1 MGGQTMSDGHG
12 LRTNAVS
19 SFGRRE
25 SSTVPGGGGRM
36 RVLSVVST
44 IDLQEGI
51 GCTPAWWQLH
61 KALHETGHEL
71 IVTPYLGRD
80 VESPWW
86 RTLPNPCYWESRL
99 YRAVADRLE
108 LTAGDDAGTG
118 GLVEFLTNRWT
129 KRRWRDHLDRAITDE
144 QPDVIVL
151 FNVPLNQIRGL
162 AERVRRQYG
171 LPVVYYDGDM
181 PTILPE
187 YVEDRGFR
195 FNYYDG
201 ADLTEFDAFVV
212 NSEGVE
218 DRLLSMGARA
228 VHPVHYGAD
237 PSVYNPVDVD
247 TEYDVAFF
255 GSGAAFREEHTR
267 NMITQPAS
275 ELPNRRFVVGGR
287 GFDIELGPVD
297 RAGWIP
303 VNGFREFCGR
313 ARINLNVTREG
324 HRTVYKS
331 STSRPFELA
340 AMGACVVSD
349 PYEGLGEWFELG
361 EEMFVAGDESE
372 AIELYEWLLDDDEL
386 RRETGRKARE
396 RVLADHTFQD
406 RAEKLV
412 GVFETVA

>member
-1 MGGQTMSDGHG
+1 
-12 LRTNAVS
+12 
-19 SFGRRE
+19 
-25 SSTVPGGGGRM
+25 M
-36 RVLSVVST
+36 RLLSVVST
-44 IDLQEGI
+44 IDLQEGM

-71 IVTPYLGRD
+71 IVTPYLGRA

-86 RTLPNPCYWESRL
+86 RTRENPCYWESRA
-99 YRAVADRLE
+99 YKAVADRLG
-108 LTAGDDAGTG
+108 LSAGDERGTDG
-118 GLVEFLTNRWT
+118 VVEVLTNQWT
-129 KRRWRDHLDRAITDE
+129 KRRWRSHLEEIVRE
-144 QPDVIVL
+144 ERPDVVVL
-151 FNVPLNQIRGL
+151 FNVPLNQITGL
-162 AERVRRQYG
+162 PSWLRRTFG
-171 LPVVYYDGDM
+171 VPVVYYDGDM

-187 YVEDRGFR
+187 YVAERGFQ
-195 FNYYDG
+195 FDYYDG
-201 ADLTEFDAFVV
+201 ADLSEYDAFVV

-218 DRLLSMGARA
+218 DRLLSMGARE
-228 VHPVHYGAD
+228 VHPVHYGGD

-267 NMITQPAS
+267 NMISGPAR
-275 ELPNRRFVVGGR
+275 ELSNRRFVVGGR
-287 GFDIELGPVD
+287 GFEIDLGPVE

-313 ARINLNVTREG
+313 ARINLNITREG

-406 RAEKLV
+406 RAGELV
-412 GVFETVA
+412 DLFEAVA